1 MAEARE
7 KQDKI
12 KDTMAVLDWQK
23 NTRSVQR
30 DQESQLIAREQAM
43 LKQQW
48 SIEEMKEKTEA
59 DQRFML
65 NRERNLELISHNATE
80 KQLRE

>member
-1 MAEARE
+1 
-7 KQDKI
+7 
-12 KDTMAVLDWQK
+12 MAVLDWQK

-48 SIEEMKEKTEA
+48 AIEEEKEKTEA